1 MAGTVHDVENKNLLV
16 QVKEEASNAARQLA
30 EVARL
35 HKGQIVV
42 EGCSTS
48 EVVGHN
54 VGSWSTPEVANA
66 IFEGLNSVFSPMG
79 VYIAA
84 QCCEHLNRALIVEH
98 EAVPNGEIVN
108 VMPQP
113 KAGSSF
119 ATAAYHSFRHPV
131 ALEEIR
137 ADAGL
142 DIGGTLIGMHLKK
155 VAVPVRL
162 QQNHIGQAILLA
174 ARVRPK
180 FIGGE
185 RAIYDE
191 SLKDGYPVFDD

>member
-1 MAGTVHDVENKNLLV
+1 MAGIVHELEQKGLHE
-16 QVKEEASNAARQLA
+16 QVRQEAANAAAQLA
-30 EVARL
+30 KAARL
-35 HKGQIVV
+35 HKGQIVGV
-42 EGCSTS
+42 GCSTS
-48 EVVGHN
+48 EVVGKK
-54 VGSWSTPEVANA
+54 VGSWSTPEIAAA
-66 IFEGLNSVFSPMG
+66 IFEGLSSVFGPMG

-84 QCCEHLNRALIVEH
+84 QCCEHLNRAIIVEH
-98 EAVPNGEIVN
+98 EAVPNAEIVN
-108 VMPQP
+108 VVPQP

-119 ATAAYHSFRHPV
+119 ATAAYQAFRHPV

-162 QQNHIGQAILLA
+162 PQDHIGDAILLA

-180 FIGGE
+180 FIGGD
-185 RAIYDE
+185 RAVYDE
-191 SLKDGYPVFDD
+191 SLKNGYPEF

>member
-16 QVKEEASNAARQLA
+16 QVKEEAANAARQLA

-42 EGCSTS
+42 VGCSTS

-66 IFEGLNSVFSPMG
+66 IFEGLNSVFASMG

-131 ALEEIR
+131 ALEEIK

-162 QQNHIGQAILLA
+162 QQNHIGQAIVLA

-191 SLKDGYPVFDD
+191 SLKDGYPVFD

>member
-1 MAGTVHDVENKNLLV
+1 MAGTVHDVENKDLLA
-16 QVKEEASNAARQLA
+16 QVKEEAANAARQLA
-30 EVARL
+30 EAAHL
-35 HKGQIVV
+35 HRGQLVV
-42 EGCSTS
+42 VGCSTS
-48 EVVGHN
+48 EVVGHQ

-66 IFEGLNSVFSPMG
+66 IFEGLNSVFAPMG

-98 EAVPNGEIVN
+98 EAVPNCEIVN

-119 ATAAYHSFRHPV
+119 ATAAYQAFRHPV

-142 DIGGTLIGMHLKK
+142 DIGGTLIGMHLKM

-162 QQNHIGQAILLA
+162 QQNHIGQAIVLA

-191 SLKDGYPVFDD
+191 SLKNGYPVFD

>member
-1 MAGTVHDVENKNLLV
+1 MAGTVHDVENKNLLA
-16 QVKEEASNAARQLA
+16 QVKEESANAARQLA
-30 EVARL
+30 EAARL
-35 HKGQIVV
+35 HNGQIVV
-42 EGCSTS
+42 VGCSTS

-66 IFEGLNSVFSPMG
+66 IFEGLNSVFAPMG

-119 ATAAYHSFRHPV
+119 ATAAYQNFRHPV